1 MVFISLVYLVIVF
14 TLLFYIKNDWCDL
27 LFRNMTVRSEEN
39 MGADSHCQLE
49 EKITFVSGKLGMP
62 TQKLLQIWSGNKTW
76 NLKRLQLCLK
86 LVL

>member
-27 LFRNMTVRSEEN
+27 LFRNMTVRYEEN
-39 MGADSHCQLE
+39 MGADICQLK
-49 EKITFVSGKLGMP
+49 EKLTFVSGKLGMP
-62 TQKLLQIWSGNKTW
+62 TQKLLQIWCGNKTW
-76 NLKRLQLCLK
+76 TLKMLSYYLK

>member
-39 MGADSHCQLE
+39 MSL
-49 EKITFVSGKLGMP
+49 IFVNWK
-62 TQKLLQIWSGNKTW
+62 KN
-76 NLKRLQLCLK
+76 
-86 LVL
+86 

>member
-39 MGADSHCQLE
+39 MDGGCQLE
-49 EKITFVSGKLGMP
+49 EKLTFVSGKLGMP

-76 NLKRLQLCLK
+76 NLKTLP
-86 LVL
+86 